1 MIAPKNLIHNK
12 TGYYIE
18 KINDLKKEYPE
29 ITKQNRRT
37 GKALKS
43 ICFFIWYYAKEEND
57 QIVDLLFKASVL
69 LSAQDDFFD
78 NPRISQAKKKEFRYA
93 LENVIEDTNHS
104 VQIQHPQPQELIALW
119 KEVVHEMKKVSP
131 QLYSHWENKVHKL
144 NKAMENEIYL
154 MKKREIDF
162 DEYME
167 TAIDSIGVIFIL
179 TTYLVKKSTSP
190 GVLQALE
197 PYLLLGAHIARLSND
212 IASWREN
219 KNRVNA
225 VSIIREKKDP
235 KKYIAGLI
243 TREQQKLNRGLQQLK
258 IQSTIRQTIQKF
270 TKFLV
275 EFYKT
280 SDFDT

>member
-1 MIAPKNLIHNK
+1 MKHN
-12 TGYYIE
+12 TNYYSK
-18 KINDLKKEYPE
+18 KIDDLKKKYPE
-29 ITKQNRRT
+29 ITKQSRRT
-37 GKALKS
+37 GKALKN

-78 NPRISQAKKKEFRYA
+78 NPQISEDRKKEFRYA
-93 LENVIEDTNHS
+93 LENVIEDKSHS
-104 VQIQHPQPQELIALW
+104 LEIQHPQPQELIALW
-119 KEVVHEMKKVSP
+119 KEVVHEMKKASP
-131 QLYSHWENKVHKL
+131 QLYSHWKNKVHKL

-154 MKKREIDF
+154 MKKKEIDF
-162 DEYME
+162 DEYMKIA
-167 TAIDSIGVIFIL
+167 TDSIGVIFIL
-179 TTYLVKKSTSP
+179 TTYLVKKSTSRSI
-190 GVLQALE
+190 LRELE

-243 TREQQKLNRGLQQLK
+243 TRAQQKLNRGLQQLK
-258 IQSTIRQTIQKF
+258 IQSEIRQTIQRF

-280 SDFDT
+280 SDFGT